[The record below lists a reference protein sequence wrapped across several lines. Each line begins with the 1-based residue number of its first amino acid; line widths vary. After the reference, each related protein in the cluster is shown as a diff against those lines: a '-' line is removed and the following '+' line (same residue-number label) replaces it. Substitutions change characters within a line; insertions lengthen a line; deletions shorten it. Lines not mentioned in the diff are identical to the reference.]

1 MTNTASASRA
11 QTTNVVHDAGRFLEW
26 LMAIGEV
33 EREFVAVDPRMRR
46 EIWFQAVALI
56 LCPLSFGYA
65 IFNVATSL
73 LGNSEPSALG
83 LAVVAAF
90 SMFAIDKHYLIQ
102 SRGDSSEDVRKAI
115 YKVRFISIAIITLS
129 FMLMATST
137 FDKDIERVLDGAKS
151 LRRSQLEQSLQYKL
165 ELDGARDALVRAEQA
180 AKRADELRIRIAQI
194 QVERARAWEGQKN
207 ECEGNTTGNQVRREG
222 CGKKARGYEAE
233 ANRLGLEI
241 EAAEQELAQLGNV
254 AERLADAKQRKEEIS
269 ARIEVDAGRSV
280 SGSQP
285 KLDAL
290 WTLVRSSLSACVAVL
305 FWFLIGMIPDTL
317 MWFAQSRMFNHD
329 LFARMRSVQNEV
341 MQARITQ
348 MRGDLRQKQANK
360 LAPIEVRLAAV
371 APHASSQTSD
381 TVAHRP
387 SDKLLACTPDF
398 AR

>member
-1 MTNTASASRA
+1 MTNTASAPRA
-11 QTTNVVHDAGRFLEW
+11 QAANVVHDAGQFMEW

-33 EREFVAVDPRMRR
+33 EREFLATDPQIRR

-73 LGNSEPSALG
+73 LGNSAPSALG

-90 SMFAIDKHYLIQ
+90 SLFAIDKHYLIQ

-115 YKVRFISIAIITLS
+115 YKVRFISITIITLS

-137 FDKDIERVLDGAKS
+137 FEKDIERVLDGAKG

-165 ELDGARDALVRAEQA
+165 EFDGARDALARSEQA
-180 AKRADELRIRIAQI
+180 AKRADELRTRIAQI
-194 QVERARAWEGQKN
+194 QVEQAHAWEGQKN
-207 ECEGNTTGNQVRREG
+207 ECEGNTTGNQVRIEG
-222 CGKKARGYEAE
+222 CGKKARGFEAE
-233 ANRLGLEI
+233 ANRLALEI
-241 EAAEQELAQLGNV
+241 EAAKQELAQLGNV
-254 AERLADAKQRKEEIS
+254 AERLGNAKQRKEEIS
-269 ARIEVDAGRSV
+269 AHIEADAARSV

-290 WTLVRSSLSACVAVL
+290 WTLVKSSLSACVAVL

-329 LFARMRSVQNEV
+329 LFASMRSVRNEV

-348 MRGDLRQKQANK
+348 LRSELRQKQANK

-371 APHASSQTSD
+371 APLASSQMADTAVHRTS
-381 TVAHRP
+381 H
-387 SDKLLACTPDF
+387 
-398 AR
+398 